1 MRNDKIL
8 PCVLSV
14 GPDAGG
20 RRCGIHQ
27 VILSSTSLATIQ
39 SCCRFFAHLPIFR
52 QMASVCEK
60 PLCRSKSCA
69 YNCSNYSN
77 FHTGHTPFV
86 TEFSWYNMRSA
97 LFFSRGWIVLWA
109 LFQKIIRESA
119 EDIHS
124 ALQGWVSI
132 LEWFDYERMF
142 LGYYLQSK
150 SYPFSLGRTKK
161 KALELHVVRAVG
173 WFKMQKSEIATQ
185 PQVF

>member
-1 MRNDKIL
+1 MGNDKIL

-20 RRCGIHQ
+20 WRCGIHQ
-27 VILSSTSLATIQ
+27 VILSSTTLATIQ
-39 SCCRFFAHLPIFR
+39 SCCRFFAHLLIFR

-60 PLCRSKSCA
+60 PFCRSKRGA
-69 YNCSNYSN
+69 VLLTARLSN
-77 FHTGHTPFV
+77 FHMGHTPFV
-86 TEFSWYNMRSA
+86 SEFSWHYNMRSA
-97 LFFSRGWIVLWA
+97 LFFSRGWIVIWA

-150 SYPFSLGRTKK
+150 SYPFSLSRTKK
-161 KALELHVVRAVG
+161 KALELHIVHAALHDC
-173 WFKMQKSEIATQ
+173 I
-185 PQVF
+185 